1 MIHAVLIFNNSGKP
15 RLSKFYSPSS
25 PKTRAAILQ
34 RIYTLVSV
42 RDDSQCNFVEL
53 PAGFGFGDH
62 GEKDDSEQEDLRVIY
77 RHYATLYFAF
87 VVDQSES
94 ELGILDLIQVFVES
108 LDRCFENVCELDLIF
123 HFDEVHTLLSCLIT
137 GGLVLDTSLDSIQA
151 TFRAQSQ
158 AKKASQ
164 GSGVSA
170 GGGLNLGAL
179 GEAAGGL
186 LGGEGGPFSFG
197 ALRRGR

>member
-1 MIHAVLIFNNSGKP
+1 L
-15 RLSKFYSPSS
+15 PSRR
-25 PKTRAAILQ
+25 TRPQ
-34 RIYTLVSV
+34 
-42 RDDSQCNFVEL
+42 
-53 PAGFGFGDH
+53 
-62 GEKDDSEQEDLRVIY
+62 
-77 RHYATLYFAF
+77 
-87 VVDQSES
+87 
-94 ELGILDLIQVFVES
+94 
-108 LDRCFENVCELDLIF
+108 
-123 HFDEVHTLLSCLIT
+123 VHTLLSCLIT

-164 GSGVSA
+164 GGGVSA

-186 LGGEGGPFSFG
+186 LGGDGGPFSFG